1 MNKIAEV
8 SVEIEENAKKTNA
21 GQSERDL
28 QYAEFQSKQKDHQE
42 AVAAVDE
49 AYALIEHLS
58 GGASFIQVKGRFS
71 KVLSRLQN
79 QSSGSGLLF
88 QPILSMMAQLS
99 AKADIDSA
107 KKVLQL
113 LANLRV
119 QIVDSKSTDED
130 IEKQQTLNWQKFLS
144 DLVNERNTL

>member
-1 MNKIAEV
+1 
-8 SVEIEENAKKTNA
+8 
-21 GQSERDL
+21 
-28 QYAEFQSKQKDHQE
+28 
-42 AVAAVDE
+42 
-49 AYALIEHLS
+49 
-58 GGASFIQVKGRFS
+58 
-71 KVLSRLQN
+71 
-79 QSSGSGLLF
+79 
-88 QPILSMMAQLS
+88 MMAQLS